1 MSEAA
6 DAAGGGALSKT
17 AQKKQA
23 KMEEAAAKKAAKAAA
38 APAVTAS
45 DAAPKAKDEDEE
57 ELDPTQY
64 FANRVSALDE
74 FKKGGGVP
82 YPHKFKVDLSVPE
95 FVHAFSGLADG
106 ERNDGSVVS
115 IAGRIWSKRWSGQ
128 KLVFYDLRGD
138 GSKVQVMADAASD
151 STGKFQEIHN
161 LLRRGD
167 IIGVVGYPGR
177 SKRGELSIFPREVV
191 ILSPCM

>member
-1 MSEAA
+1 VA
-6 DAAGGGALSKT
+6 
-17 AQKKQA
+17 
-23 KMEEAAAKKAAKAAA
+23 
-38 APAVTAS
+38 
-45 DAAPKAKDEDEE
+45 
-57 ELDPTQY
+57 
-64 FANRVSALDE
+64 
-74 FKKGGGVP
+74 
-82 YPHKFKVDLSVPE
+82 
-95 FVHAFSGLADG
+95 
-106 ERNDGSVVS
+106 

-151 STGKFQEIHN
+151 ATGKFMEIHN

-167 IIGVVGYPGR
+167 IIGVIGYPGR